1 MGPGVWCAADNWGMS
16 HDENNVPGGGTGP
29 DPRVVRPPGVLSPND
44 PSSGPVSADQLTVLA
59 HDLSNMIDGSM
70 RWLGLAIAAM
80 PEGAASDPGEEL
92 SVARQQIETVQATLH
107 RMSSLVGAAMR
118 SATVPIGSPMLGVSE
133 SVTIGMAVDHAIDV
147 VRPLAAQCGVRIEA
161 QIEPEAGAVAAGPV
175 YTVILNGLFNA
186 AQSIERSQ
194 RRDPLD
200 PSGRINVN
208 VSLVSNGDELLI
220 DIIDDGQG
228 LGTLDDVS
236 RCFEHG
242 FSCRSEGSGMGLSM
256 SKRIVE
262 SLEGVIE
269 LMKRDDTIG
278 HARPGAILRIRIPT
292 QHPSCDPDR
301 LIG

>member
-1 MGPGVWCAADNWGMS
+1 MWCAADNLGMS
-16 HDENNVPGGGTGP
+16 HELNNTSGGASGP
-29 DPRVVRPPGVLSPND
+29 DPRVVRPPGVLAPSD
-44 PSSGPVSADQLTVLA
+44 PSSGPAGADQLTVLA

-80 PEGAASDPGEEL
+80 PEGSGSDPGAEL
-92 SVARQQIETVQATLH
+92 AAARRQIETVHATLH

-133 SVTIGMAVDHAIDV
+133 SVTIGMAIDHAIDV
-147 VRPLAAQCGVRIEA
+147 VRPLASQSGVRIEA
-161 QIEPEAGAVAAGPV
+161 HIEPGAGAVAAGPV
-175 YTVILNGLFNA
+175 YSVILNGLFNA

-200 PSGRINVN
+200 PSGSIRVN
-208 VSLVSNGDELLI
+208 ASLVSNGDELQL
-220 DIIDDGQG
+220 DIVDDGQG
-228 LGTLDDVS
+228 LGNLDDVS

-242 FSCRSEGSGMGLSM
+242 FSCREDGAGLGLAM
-256 SKRIVE
+256 SKQIVE

-269 LMKRDDTIG
+269 LVKRDDTVG

-292 QHPSCDPDR
+292 QQPSHDRDR